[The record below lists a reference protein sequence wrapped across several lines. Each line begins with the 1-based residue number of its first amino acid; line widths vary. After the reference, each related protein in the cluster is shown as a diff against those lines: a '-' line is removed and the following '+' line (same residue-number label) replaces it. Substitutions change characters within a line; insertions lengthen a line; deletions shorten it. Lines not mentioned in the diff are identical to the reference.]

1 MKLNP
6 DLKAHGR
13 KLVKSSD
20 GNDGTPWS
28 YLCDNGLPIEQCF
41 VPNYFSTLKDLLL
54 PGDTIEILQIKL
66 IKGKVREIQ
75 AACKAIVIS
84 RSENAREIDVQMYD
98 PKDGIHRYTPY
109 GVVEEEIPE
118 EPLVPIM
125 YIEGSGRVER
135 DEKTKIYTVYCN
147 KDMIYQTMKKSLA
160 QAISRGDVPI
170 PPEPENMNG

>member
-41 VPNYFSTLKDLLL
+41 VPNYFSTLKDMLL

-66 IKGKVREIQ
+66 NGKVREIQ

-84 RSENAREIDVQMYD
+84 RSETAREIDVQMYD
-98 PKDGIHRYTPY
+98 PKTGIHRYTPY
-109 GVVEEEIPE
+109 GVVEEEKPQ
-118 EPLVPIM
+118 EPFVPVEFIT
-125 YIEGSGRVER
+125 GSGRVER
-135 DEKTKIYTVYCN
+135 DENTKIYTVYCD
-147 KDMIYQTMKKSLA
+147 KEVVYETMKKGLA
-160 QAISRGDVPI
+160 QAISRGDTPI
-170 PPEPENMNG
+170 PNKPEEMNG